1 VNFLLKENFS
11 ASFLKKYYS
20 VAQNPL
26 RGGVAE
32 RRGGFAPEVAQKYIF
47 QTAVEPTPPAAPLR
61 GGDSLPFLKKSS
73 KNSFLKTFSL
83 LIILSIFAIGCKK
96 EASNE
101 SFKSA
106 QGGKYYGGT
115 YRINMLRGN
124 PNGLDPVIITSK
136 LADDI
141 AGQIYDRLISLDS
154 NLNVIP
160 ELAKSWEISPD
171 GKTYTFHLRNDVYF
185 HDNECFA
192 NNNGR
197 KVVAQDIVYSL
208 TRACDPDTRTA
219 AFWAFKDRVAGA
231 TEFYNAKL
239 SKQNIIANVS
249 GLKAINDTT
258 VSIELTRPFAPF
270 LYTLVNA
277 FGCVLP
283 REAVEKYGRDYFKNP
298 VGSGPFVFKEWAEDR
313 HILLEKNEKY
323 WQRDEAGNQL
333 PFLKGVKITFVM
345 DDKIQLEEFKKGE
358 LEENFTIPTEY
369 FETVLDA
376 QNKQPK
382 GDFKNY
388 IFQSRPALLSWFLD
402 FLCTQKPFDNPDVRR
417 AFSYAVDRDKIVKYV
432 LKNAPHSPATNGIT
446 PPVLPGYDISGIPG
460 YTYNPEKA
468 RELLAKAGYANGQNF
483 PKVEL
488 TIYQEPRLVQV
499 AEAVQ
504 RMFAEVLNV
513 NIAINQI
520 QFSQLLDMAE
530 AGKLQFWGTRW
541 YGDYPDAEN
550 YINLFDGSLVPQTM
564 SEPSYPNSTRYN
576 NPEVTR
582 ILKEAVATTDNTQR
596 NALYKQA
603 ETLAMR
609 DAPALMLFYEMHYRF
624 LQPYVR
630 DYPLDAMNR
639 VVLKKAWF
647 DAEAFKNAGK

>member
-1 VNFLLKENFS
+1 MTIVLTGCT
-11 ASFLKKYYS
+11 KKDTS
-20 VAQNPL
+20 VDFKN
-26 RGGVAE
+26 AE
-32 RRGGFAPEVAQKYIF
+32 
-47 QTAVEPTPPAAPLR
+47 
-61 GGDSLPFLKKSS
+61 
-73 KNSFLKTFSL
+73 
-83 LIILSIFAIGCKK
+83 
-96 EASNE
+96 
-101 SFKSA
+101 
-106 QGGKYYGGT
+106 GGKYYGGT

-154 NLNVIP
+154 NLNIIP
-160 ELAKSWEISPD
+160 ELAKKWEISPD
-171 GKTYTFHLRNDVYF
+171 GKMYIFHLRGDVYF
-185 HDNECFA
+185 HDHEVFPNSK
-192 NNNGR
+192 GR
-197 KVVAQDIVYSL
+197 KVVAQDVVYSF
-208 TRACDPDTRTA
+208 TRACDPATRTA

-231 TEFYNAKL
+231 TEYYNAKL
-239 SKQNIIANVS
+239 LKKDNVGNVV
-249 GLKAINDTT
+249 GLKAIDDTT
-258 VSIELTRPFAPF
+258 FSVELTRPFAPF

-277 FGCVLP
+277 FGCVVP
-283 REAVEKYGRDYFKNP
+283 REAVEKYGQDYFKNP
-298 VGSGPFVFKEWAEDR
+298 VGSGPFIFKEWAEDR
-313 HILLEKNEKY
+313 HIILQKNPRY

-333 PFLKGVKITFVM
+333 PLLDGIRITFVM

-369 FETVLDA
+369 FENVLNA
-376 QNKQPK
+376 QTKQPQ
-382 GDFKNY
+382 GEYTRY
-388 IFQSRPALLSWFLD
+388 IFQSEPALLTWFLD
-402 FLCTQKPFDNPDVRR
+402 FLTTQKPFDNPDVRR
-417 AFSYAVDRDKIVKYV
+417 AFSYAVDRDKIVRYV
-432 LKNAPHSPATNGIT
+432 LKNSPHSAATNGIT
-446 PPVLPGYDISGIPG
+446 PPVLPGYDVSGIPG
-460 YTYNPEKA
+460 YTFNPQKA
-468 RELLAKAGYANGQNF
+468 RELLAKAGYPNGQGF
-483 PKVEL
+483 PKVDL
-488 TIYQEPRLVQV
+488 SIYQEPRLVQV

-513 NIAINQI
+513 NIGINQI

-530 AGKLQFWGTRW
+530 SGKLAFWGTRW

-582 ILKEAVATTDNTQR
+582 LLKEAVATTDNAQR

-603 ETLAMR
+603 ETLAMQ

-639 VVLKKAWF
+639 VVLKRVWF
-647 DAEAFKNAGK
+647 DAEAFKNARK